1 MERELNVRGHQGN
14 EMREAI
20 IVDAVRTPIARAHLE
35 KGWFK
40 DIRSDELGV
49 IVIRELLKRTK
60 IDPALIEDVIL
71 GCATQTGEQAMNV
84 ARYISIMAGLPFGV
98 AAQTINRQCASGMT
112 AVHNAAQAIMAGY
125 GDVFIAGGI
134 EHMTHLPEGTGAD
147 LNPKRFE
154 FVDRSS
160 ASMGLTAENLAEIYE
175 VSRQEQEKYTL
186 RSHQK
191 AIAAQE
197 EGRFEDEIV
206 PVEIPLRNGGK
217 NLIDRDQNPRS
228 YTALD
233 IMAAL
238 EPITRPG
245 GTITVATASA
255 ASDGAAAILLTSRD
269 KAKEL
274 GLKPKV
280 KVLSVAV
287 AGVDP
292 KLMGLGIIP
301 ATRKALERA
310 KLTIADIDLAEINEA
325 FAVVAMVALRELR
338 IDEARVNP
346 NGGAVA
352 LGHPM
357 GCSGARL
364 VTTLTHEMVRRRAKY
379 GLAAMCVGMGQGAAT
394 ILERIDS

>member
-1 MERELNVRGHQGN
+1 
-14 EMREAI
+14 MREAV
-20 IVDAVRTPIARAHLE
+20 IVDAVRTPIARAHPE

-49 IVIRELLKRTK
+49 IVIRELLNRTK
-60 IDPALIEDVIL
+60 IDPAQIEDVIL
-71 GCATQTGEQAMNV
+71 GCATQAGEQAMNI
-84 ARYISIMAGLPFGV
+84 ARYIAIMAGLPFGV

-112 AVHNAAQAIMAGY
+112 AVHSAAQAIMSGY
-125 GDVFIAGGI
+125 GNVFIAGGI
-134 EHMTHLPEGTGAD
+134 ESMTHLPEGAGAD

-160 ASMGLTAENLAEIYE
+160 SSMGFTAENLAEMYNI
-175 VSRQEQEKYTL
+175 SREEQEKYSL
-186 RSHQK
+186 MSHQK

-197 EGRFEDEIV
+197 EGRFRDEIV
-206 PVEIPLRNGGK
+206 PVEVPLKNGGK
-217 NLIDRDQNPRS
+217 KLIDGDQNPRS
-228 YTALD
+228 YTSLD

-245 GTITVATASA
+245 GTITSATASA
-255 ASDGAAAILLTSRD
+255 ASDGAAAIILTSRE
-269 KAKEL
+269 KAKEM
-274 GLKPKV
+274 GLKPKI
-280 KVLSVAV
+280 KVLSMAV

-301 ATRKALERA
+301 ATRKALDRA
-310 KLTIADIDLAEINEA
+310 RLTIADIDVAEINEA
-325 FAVVAMVALRELR
+325 FAVVAMVAIRELG
-338 IDEARVNP
+338 IDESKVNP

-364 VTTLTHEMVRRRAKY
+364 LTTLTHEMVRRKARY
-379 GLAAMCVGMGQGAAT
+379 GLATMCVGMGQGAAT
-394 ILERIDS
+394 ILERVGS

>member
-1 MERELNVRGHQGN
+1 MH
-14 EMREAI
+14 EAV
-20 IVDAVRTPIARAHLE
+20 IVDAVRTPIARAHPE

-60 IDPALIEDVIL
+60 VVPEMIEDVIL
-71 GCATQTGEQAMNV
+71 GCATQTGEQAMNI
-84 ARYISIMAGLPFGV
+84 ARYIAVISGLPFKV

-112 AVHNAAQAIMAGY
+112 SVHSAAQSIMVGY
-125 GDVFIAGGI
+125 GEVFIAGGI
-134 EHMTHLPEGTGAD
+134 ESMTHLPEGAGAD

-154 FVDRSS
+154 FINRSS
-160 ASMGLTAENLAEIYE
+160 SSMGLTAENLAKMYNI
-175 VSRQEQEKYTL
+175 SREEQENFAL

-191 AIAAQE
+191 AITAQE
-197 EGRFEDEIV
+197 QGRFRDEIV
-206 PVEIPLRNGGK
+206 PVEVPLQKGK
-217 NLIDRDQNPRS
+217 KLIDSDQNPRS
-228 YTALD
+228 YTSLD

-238 EPITRPG
+238 EPIARSD
-245 GTITVATASA
+245 GTITTATASP
-255 ASDGAAAILLTSRD
+255 ASDGAAAIMLMSRE

-274 GLKPKV
+274 GIKPKV
-280 KVLSVAV
+280 KVLSMSV

-301 ATRKALERA
+301 ATKKALDRA
-310 KLTIADIDLAEINEA
+310 GLTIADIDIAEINEA
-325 FAVVAMVALRELR
+325 FAVVAMVAIRELG
-338 IDEARVNP
+338 IGEEKVNP
-346 NGGAVA
+346 SGGAVA

-364 VTTLTHEMVRRRAKY
+364 ITTLTHEMVRRQAKY

-394 ILERIDS
+394 IFERVGS

>member
-1 MERELNVRGHQGN
+1 
-14 EMREAI
+14 MREAV
-20 IVDAVRTPIARAHLE
+20 IVDAVRTPIARAHPE

-49 IVIRELLKRTK
+49 IVIRELLNRTR
-60 IDPALIEDVIL
+60 IDPAQIEDVIL
-71 GCATQTGEQAMNV
+71 GCATQCGEQAMNI

-112 AVHNAAQAIMAGY
+112 AVHSAAQAIMSGY

-134 EHMTHLPEGTGAD
+134 ESMTHLPEGAGAD
-147 LNPKRFE
+147 LNPQRFE
-154 FVDRSS
+154 FIDRSS
-160 ASMGLTAENLAEIYE
+160 SSMGLTAENLAEMYNI
-175 VSRQEQEKYTL
+175 SREEQEKYAL

-197 EGRFEDEIV
+197 EGRFRDEIV
-206 PVEIPLRNGGK
+206 PVEVPLKNGGK
-217 NLIDRDQNPRS
+217 KVDSDQNPRS
-228 YTALD
+228 YTSLD

-245 GTITVATASA
+245 GTITVATASV
-255 ASDGAAAILLTSRD
+255 ASDGAAAIMLMSRE
-269 KAKEL
+269 KAKEI
-274 GLKPKV
+274 GLKPRV
-280 KVLSVAV
+280 KVLSMAV

-301 ATRKALERA
+301 ATKKALDRA
-310 KLTIADIDLAEINEA
+310 QLTIADIDVAEINEA
-325 FAVVAMVALRELR
+325 FAVVAMVAIRELG
-338 IDEARVNP
+338 IDEKKVNH

-364 VTTLTHEMVRRRAKY
+364 LTTLTHEMARRKARY

-394 ILERIDS
+394 ILEKVGS

>member
-1 MERELNVRGHQGN
+1 
-14 EMREAI
+14 MREAV

-49 IVIRELLKRTK
+49 IIIRELLNRTK
-60 IDPALIEDVIL
+60 IDPAQIEDIIL
-71 GCATQTGEQAMNV
+71 GCAAQTGEQAMNI

-112 AVHNAAQAIMAGY
+112 AVHSAAQAILAGY

-134 EHMTHLPEGTGAD
+134 EHMTHLPEGIGAD

-160 ASMGLTAENLAEIYE
+160 SSMGLTAENLAEMYNI
-175 VSRQEQEKYTL
+175 SREEQEEYSL

-197 EGRFEDEIV
+197 EGRFRDEIV
-206 PVEIPLRNGGK
+206 PVEVPLKNGGK
-217 NLIDRDQNPRS
+217 KLIDSDQNPRS
-228 YTALD
+228 YTSLD

-255 ASDGAAAILLTSRD
+255 ASDGAAAIMLMSRE
-269 KAKEL
+269 KAKKM
-274 GLKPKV
+274 GLKPRV
-280 KVLSVAV
+280 KVLSMAV

-292 KLMGLGIIP
+292 KIMGLGIIP
-301 ATRKALERA
+301 ATKKALDRA
-310 KLTIADIDLAEINEA
+310 RLTTADIDVAEINEA
-325 FAVVAMVALRELR
+325 FAVVAMVAIRELG
-338 IDEARVNP
+338 IDEKKVNP

-364 VTTLTHEMVRRRAKY
+364 VTTLTHEMVRRGTKY
-379 GLAAMCVGMGQGAAT
+379 GLTAMCVGMGQGAAT
-394 ILERIDS
+394 ILERVGS

>member
-1 MERELNVRGHQGN
+1 MH
-14 EMREAI
+14 EAV
-20 IVDAVRTPIARAHLE
+20 IVDAVRTPIARAHPE

-60 IDPALIEDVIL
+60 VVPEMIEDVIL
-71 GCATQTGEQAMNV
+71 GCATQTGEQAMNI
-84 ARYISIMAGLPFGV
+84 ARYIAVMSGLPFKV

-112 AVHNAAQAIMAGY
+112 SVHSAAQSIMVGY
-125 GDVFIAGGI
+125 GEVFIAGGI
-134 EHMTHLPEGTGAD
+134 ESMTHLPEGAGAD

-154 FVDRSS
+154 FIDRSS
-160 ASMGLTAENLAEIYE
+160 SSMGLTAENLAKMYNI
-175 VSRQEQEKYTL
+175 SREEQEKFAL

-191 AIAAQE
+191 AITAQE
-197 EGRFEDEIV
+197 QGRFRDEIV
-206 PVEIPLRNGGK
+206 PVEVPLQKGK
-217 NLIDRDQNPRS
+217 KLIDSDQNPRS
-228 YTALD
+228 YTSLD

-238 EPITRPG
+238 EPIARSD
-245 GTITVATASA
+245 GTITTATASP
-255 ASDGAAAILLTSRD
+255 ASDGAAAIMLMSRE

-274 GLKPKV
+274 GIKPKV
-280 KVLSVAV
+280 KVLSMSV

-301 ATRKALERA
+301 ATKKALDRA
-310 KLTIADIDLAEINEA
+310 GLTIADIDIAEINEA
-325 FAVVAMVALRELR
+325 FAVVAMVAIRELG
-338 IDEARVNP
+338 IGEEKVNP
-346 NGGAVA
+346 SGGAVA

-364 VTTLTHEMVRRRAKY
+364 ITTLTHEMVRRQAKY

-394 ILERIDS
+394 IFERVGS

>member
-1 MERELNVRGHQGN
+1 MH
-14 EMREAI
+14 EAV
-20 IVDAVRTPIARAHLE
+20 IVDAVRTPIARAHPE

-60 IDPALIEDVIL
+60 VAPEMIEDVIL
-71 GCATQTGEQAMNV
+71 GCATQTGEQAMNI
-84 ARYISIMAGLPFGV
+84 ARYIAVMSGLPFKV

-112 AVHNAAQAIMAGY
+112 SVHSAAQSIIAGY
-125 GDVFIAGGI
+125 GEVFIAGGI
-134 EHMTHLPEGTGAD
+134 ESMTHLPEGAGAD

-154 FVDRSS
+154 FIDRSS
-160 ASMGLTAENLAEIYE
+160 SSMGLTAENLAKMYNI
-175 VSRQEQEKYTL
+175 SREEQEKFAL

-191 AIAAQE
+191 AITAQE
-197 EGRFEDEIV
+197 QGRFRDEIV
-206 PVEIPLRNGGK
+206 PVEVPLQKGK
-217 NLIDRDQNPRS
+217 KLIDSDQNPRS
-228 YTALD
+228 YTSLD

-238 EPITRPG
+238 EPIARSE
-245 GTITVATASA
+245 GTITTATASP
-255 ASDGAAAILLTSRD
+255 ASDGAAAIMLMSRE

-274 GLKPKV
+274 RIKPKV
-280 KVLSVAV
+280 KLLSMAV

-301 ATRKALERA
+301 STKKALDRA
-310 KLTIADIDLAEINEA
+310 GLTIADIDIAEINEA
-325 FAVVAMVALRELR
+325 FAVVAMVAIKELGL
-338 IDEARVNP
+338 DEDKVNP

-357 GCSGARL
+357 GCSGVRL
-364 VTTLTHEMVRRRAKY
+364 ITTLTHEMVRRQAKY

-394 ILERIDS
+394 IFERVGS

>member
-1 MERELNVRGHQGN
+1 
-14 EMREAI
+14 MREAV
-20 IVDAVRTPIARAHLE
+20 IVDAVRTPIARAHPE

-49 IVIRELLKRTK
+49 IVIRELLNRTK
-60 IDPALIEDVIL
+60 IDPAQIEDVIL
-71 GCATQTGEQAMNV
+71 GCATQAGEQAMNI
-84 ARYISIMAGLPFGV
+84 ARYIAIMAGLPFGV

-112 AVHNAAQAIMAGY
+112 AVHSAAQAIIAGY
-125 GDVFIAGGI
+125 GDTFIAGGI
-134 EHMTHLPEGTGAD
+134 ESMTHLPEGTGAD

-160 ASMGLTAENLAEIYE
+160 SSMGFTAENLAEMYNI
-175 VSRQEQEKYTL
+175 SREEQEKYSL
-186 RSHQK
+186 MSHQK

-197 EGRFEDEIV
+197 QGRFRDEMV
-206 PVEIPLRNGGK
+206 PVEVPLKNGGK
-217 NLIDRDQNPRS
+217 KLIDTDQNPRS
-228 YTALD
+228 YTSLD

-245 GTITVATASA
+245 GTITSATASA
-255 ASDGAAAILLTSRD
+255 ASDGAAAIMLMSRE
-269 KAKEL
+269 KAKEM
-274 GLKPKV
+274 GLKPRV
-280 KVLSVAV
+280 KVLSMAV

-292 KLMGLGIIP
+292 KLMGFGIIP

-310 KLTIADIDLAEINEA
+310 GLTIADVDIAEINEA
-325 FAVVAMVALRELR
+325 FAVVAMVAIRELG
-338 IDEARVNP
+338 IDKKKVNP

-364 VTTLTHEMVRRRAKY
+364 ITTLTHEMVRRRAKY

-394 ILERIDS
+394 ILERVGS

>member
-1 MERELNVRGHQGN
+1 MH
-14 EMREAI
+14 EAV
-20 IVDAVRTPIARAHLE
+20 IVDAVRTPIARAHPE

-60 IDPALIEDVIL
+60 VVPEMIEDVIL
-71 GCATQTGEQAMNV
+71 GCATQTGEQAMNI
-84 ARYISIMAGLPFGV
+84 ARYIAVISGLPFKV

-112 AVHNAAQAIMAGY
+112 SVHSAAQSIMVGY
-125 GDVFIAGGI
+125 GEVFIAGGI
-134 EHMTHLPEGTGAD
+134 ESMTHLPEGAGAD

-154 FVDRSS
+154 FIDRSS
-160 ASMGLTAENLAEIYE
+160 SSMGLTAENLAKMYNI
-175 VSRQEQEKYTL
+175 SREEQENFAL

-191 AIAAQE
+191 AITAQE
-197 EGRFEDEIV
+197 QGRFRDEIV
-206 PVEIPLRNGGK
+206 PVEVPLQKGK
-217 NLIDRDQNPRS
+217 KLIDSDQNPRS
-228 YTALD
+228 YTSLD

-238 EPITRPG
+238 EPIARSD
-245 GTITVATASA
+245 GTITTATASP
-255 ASDGAAAILLTSRD
+255 ASDGAAAIMLMSRE

-274 GLKPKV
+274 GIKPKV
-280 KVLSVAV
+280 KVLSMSV

-301 ATRKALERA
+301 ATKKALDRA
-310 KLTIADIDLAEINEA
+310 GLTIADIDIAEINEA
-325 FAVVAMVALRELR
+325 FAVVAMVAIRELG
-338 IDEARVNP
+338 IGEEKVNP
-346 NGGAVA
+346 SGGAVA

-364 VTTLTHEMVRRRAKY
+364 ITTLTHEMVRRQAKY

-394 ILERIDS
+394 IFERVGS